1 MYGSSDMVKIF
12 IPVSLCMLI
21 VVLCVRNIEDYSDD
35 HVIPAPYVIYREP
48 ESEPTTKF
56 WKSLVNAGVL
66 MGIIVVFTCILVLL
80 FYLRCFAGTLIIVS
94 AVITL
99 TLMQLLPKWTTWTL
113 LVVIAI
119 WDLVAVLTPCG
130 PLRLLVSIA
139 EKRGD
144 PLNPVLIYTGTMY
157 FSQSSERSGE
167 NKP

>member
-1 MYGSSDMVKIF
+1 MRMEISKQHQKQEGNASEPTSAEIKDAIEVAPNERPSSSKESSTSSRRMYGSSDMVKIF

-80 FYLRCFAGTLIIVS
+80 FYLRCFARFEKLS
-94 AVITL
+94 
-99 TLMQLLPKWTTWTL
+99 WTTSNGNAMCC
-113 LVVIAI
+113 I
-119 WDLVAVLTPCG
+119 
-130 PLRLLVSIA
+130 
-139 EKRGD
+139 
-144 PLNPVLIYTGTMY
+144 
-157 FSQSSERSGE
+157 
-167 NKP
+167 